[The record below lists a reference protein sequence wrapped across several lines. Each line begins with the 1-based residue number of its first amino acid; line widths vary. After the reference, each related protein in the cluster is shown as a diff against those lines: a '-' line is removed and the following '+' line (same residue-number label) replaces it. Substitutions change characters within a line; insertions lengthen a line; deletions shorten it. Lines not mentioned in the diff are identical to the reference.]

1 MRVHAP
7 HSVEGAQVWDLVLRC
22 GGQLRAVPGAV
33 IGYDM
38 TAVLAMGDALEVPRV
53 AVAEFMP
60 QIESVAV
67 AAMNAAAETEP
78 GDRTE

>member
-1 MRVHAP
+1 
-7 HSVEGAQVWDLVLRC
+7 
-22 GGQLRAVPGAV
+22 
-33 IGYDM
+33 
-38 TAVLAMGDALEVPRV
+38 VPRV

-78 GDRTE
+78 GGRME